1 MGTDHYLVKAKY
13 KCRVNSHIKPNLS
26 SHRKVNI
33 SALKEQEI
41 KNRFEEVNRRELEK
55 RKDELGKGIETS
67 WTVIRK

>member
-41 KNRFEEVNRRELEK
+41 KNRFEEVNEK
-55 RKDELGKGIETS
+55 RTGKEEG
-67 WTVIRK
+67 